1 MTPQRWCVTSR
12 NWSADSLSRAGFDLQ
27 AHRGGAA
34 LAPENTL
41 VAFGNALD
49 LGVSTLECDV
59 HVSADR
65 VAVLSHERTYAGR
78 IIARQTYAELAAL
91 HPPGLD
97 PIPTLADLVALVADR
112 GADDVGLNIETKF
125 DVLHRD
131 EVQPRERFV
140 ETVLGVLGG
149 HDVLERSSIQSFDW
163 SMLQL
168 VHVAEPR
175 LALNA
180 LARTDYLE
188 IDQPGMSP
196 WLGGLDIDDFHDS
209 VPAAVSALGFD
220 AISPSHTILTP
231 AMVAE
236 AHEADLRVLPYT
248 VDNEPMMRH
257 LLGLGVDGL
266 ITNRPDLLR
275 EVLASVG
282 LPLPRRYPA
291 HG

>member
-1 MTPQRWCVTSR
+1 MGQLT
-12 NWSADSLSRAGFDLQ
+12 FDIQ

-41 VAFGNALD
+41 AAFRNALD

-59 HVSADR
+59 HISSDG

-78 IIARQTYAELAAL
+78 IIPLLTYAELTGL

-97 PIPTLADLVALVADR
+97 PIPTLADLIALVAER
-112 GADDVGLNIETKF
+112 GADEVGLNIETKF
-125 DVLHRD
+125 DVLHPD
-131 EVQPRERFV
+131 EGQPRERFV
-140 ETVLGVLGG
+140 DTVLGVLEG
-149 HDVLERSSIQSFDW
+149 HDVLQRSSIQSFDW

-168 VHVAEPR
+168 VHAAEPR

-180 LARTDYLE
+180 LARTDFLE

-196 WLGGLDIDDFHDS
+196 WLGGIDIDDFDDS

-236 AHEADLRVLPYT
+236 AHEAELRVLPYT

-257 LLGLGVDGL
+257 LLAIGVDGL

-275 EVLASVG
+275 EVLASMDQ
-282 LPLPRRYPA
+282 PLPRRYPA
-291 HG
+291 QV